1 MNKQRILKG
10 LLWVA
15 QESDGLGPAQ
25 LDIWL
30 GELKK
35 AGLIDVELRKVDDCR
50 LPYWAVTEAGKEKL
64 KQ

>member
-10 LLWVA
+10 LLWIT
-15 QESDGLGPAQ
+15 QESGGLGPAQ

-35 AGLIDVELRKVDDCR
+35 AGYIDFELRKVDDCR
-50 LPYWAVTEAGKEKL
+50 LPFAIITDAGRDKL
-64 KQ
+64 K